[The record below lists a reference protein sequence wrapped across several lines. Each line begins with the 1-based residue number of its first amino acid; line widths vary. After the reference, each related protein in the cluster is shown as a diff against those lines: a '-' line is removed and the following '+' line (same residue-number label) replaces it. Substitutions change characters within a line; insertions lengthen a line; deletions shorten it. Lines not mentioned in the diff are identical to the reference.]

1 MIHKQTFSMN
11 LNLMYVPITK
21 SNQFTCSYSVKSHF
35 IDPFIKPQFILR
47 GDLGAPK
54 VLLWS
59 KVRGPVH
66 PGVQAL

>member
-1 MIHKQTFSMN
+1 MN

-47 GDLGAPK
+47 GVLGAPK

-59 KVRGPVH
+59 KVRGLVH